1 MKRNGYHRLA
11 LAGHLGLFGLIFI
24 WTLWIA
30 PPEQFPRAILLV
42 LLLGPLL
49 LPLRGLLHARPQTH
63 IWTSLLSLP
72 YILIGSALAAAGEQ
86 RLYGVLMVLLS
97 LALFAGCVGFAQT
110 MKKR

>member
-1 MKRNGYHRLA
+1 MKGKGYNRLS
-11 LAGHLGLFGLIFI
+11 LAGLLGLFGLIFV

-30 PPEQFPRAILLV
+30 PPEQFPRAILLA

-49 LPLRGLLHARPQTH
+49 LPLRGLLHARPRTH

-72 YILIGSALAAAGEQ
+72 YVLIGCSLAAAGEQ

-97 LALFAGCVGFAQT
+97 LALFTGCVGFAQAT
-110 MKKR
+110 KQR